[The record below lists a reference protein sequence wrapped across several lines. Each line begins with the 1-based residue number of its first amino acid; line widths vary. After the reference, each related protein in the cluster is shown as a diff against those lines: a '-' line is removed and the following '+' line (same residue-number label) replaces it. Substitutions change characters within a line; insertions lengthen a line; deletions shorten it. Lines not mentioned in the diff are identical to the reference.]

1 MAIRVSQEDV
11 DCVFEQQLKFH
22 PREKLSKK
30 KKDLIKQRLKD
41 GYTIPDLV
49 RAIIG
54 CHNTPHN
61 QGENERGT
69 KYLGLHVSI
78 SSNNVDRFLEAGEE
92 ALEREERNLE
102 AKRKRDAKRHLAK
115 WSEKDEPA
123 ESIEDALE
131 DFRKM
136 RREAGI

>member
-1 MAIRVSQEDV
+1 MPIRVSQEDV

-22 PREKLSKK
+22 PKEKLSKK

-54 CHNTPHN
+54 CHNN

-92 ALEREERNLE
+92 ALEREERNAE
-102 AKRKRDAKRHLAK
+102 AKRKRDAKRQLAN
-115 WSEKDEPA
+115 WSKQDEPA
-123 ESIEDALE
+123 ESIEDSLAE
-131 DFRKM
+131 FRKM

>member
-1 MAIRVSQEDV
+1 MSIRVSQEDV
-11 DCVFEQQLKFH
+11 DCVFETQSRFH
-22 PREKLSKK
+22 PKEKLSKK

-61 QGENERGT
+61 LGENDRGT

-78 SSNNVDRFLEAGEE
+78 CSENVDRFLEAGDE
-92 ALEREERNLE
+92 ALELEERQAE
-102 AKRKRDAKRHLAK
+102 SKRKRDAKRQLAN
-115 WSEKDEPA
+115 WSKKDEPA
-123 ESIEDALE
+123 ESVEDSLAE
-131 DFRKM
+131 FRKM

>member
-1 MAIRVSQEDV
+1 MPIRVSQEDV

-22 PREKLSKK
+22 PKEKLSKK

-78 SSNNVDRFLEAGEE
+78 RSWRGGVGARGT
-92 ALEREERNLE
+92 
-102 AKRKRDAKRHLAK
+102 KRG
-115 WSEKDEPA
+115 SETKA
-123 ESIEDALE
+123 
-131 DFRKM
+131 
-136 RREAGI
+136 RRETSTG